1 MCFSGLYVRR
11 SLRAGLNVRHAA
23 IFRVPA
29 AECSETKSWLPGEGS
44 IWVLAD
50 GRGPGEPIVLET

>member
-1 MCFSGLYVRR
+1 MCFSGLYLRR
-11 SLRAGLNVRHAA
+11 SLSAGLNVRHAA

-29 AECSETKSWLPGEGS
+29 AKCSKTKSWLPGEGS